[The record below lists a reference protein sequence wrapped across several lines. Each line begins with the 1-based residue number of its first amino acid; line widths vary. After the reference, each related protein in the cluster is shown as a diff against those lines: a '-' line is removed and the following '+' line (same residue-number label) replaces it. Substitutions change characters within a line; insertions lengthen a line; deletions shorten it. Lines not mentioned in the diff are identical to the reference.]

1 MSKTAFMFPGQGS
14 QCVGMGADF
23 YEACPKARAVYDM
36 ASELIGIDM
45 KRLCFEENEH
55 LDQTEFT
62 QIALLT
68 TGMAMEQSIRAC
80 GLTPDV
86 TAGLSLGEYNAIVS
100 AGGMEM
106 ADDGLAAHRP
116 RFRHEPL

>member
-45 KRLCFEENEH
+45 KRLCFGKMN
-55 LDQTEFT
+55 
-62 QIALLT
+62 IWIR
-68 TGMAMEQSIRAC
+68 QS
-80 GLTPDV
+80 L
-86 TAGLSLGEYNAIVS
+86 
-100 AGGMEM
+100 
-106 ADDGLAAHRP
+106 P
-116 RFRHEPL
+116 RLHC

>member
-45 KRLCFEENEH
+45 KKLCFEENEH

-68 TGMAMEQSIRAC
+68 TGMAMEQSIRA
-80 GLTPDV
+80 
-86 TAGLSLGEYNAIVS
+86 LSLI
-100 AGGMEM
+100 
-106 ADDGLAAHRP
+106 HI
-116 RFRHEPL
+116 

>member
-45 KRLCFEENEH
+45 KKLCFEENEL
-55 LDQTEFT
+55 LDRTDYT
-62 QIALLT
+62 QAALVT
-68 TGMAMEQSIRAC
+68 TCMAMTKEIMAR
-80 GLTPDV
+80 GLTQEMKEKKR
-86 TAGLSLGEYNAIVS
+86 AS
-100 AGGMEM
+100 A
-106 ADDGLAAHRP
+106 LASTTRLCPPAVWKWRM
-116 RFRHEPL
+116 R